1 MRAAL
6 LRKSKP
12 PPTLSL
18 SDVST
23 MSIETSDASGTL
35 PLQDKPDVHMTERGY
50 TFNSLK
56 MFTVLFPLSHQNQRA
71 KATQ

>member
-1 MRAAL
+1 
-6 LRKSKP
+6 
-12 PPTLSL
+12 
-18 SDVST
+18 

-35 PLQDKPDVHMTERGY
+35 HLQDKPDVHMTERGY